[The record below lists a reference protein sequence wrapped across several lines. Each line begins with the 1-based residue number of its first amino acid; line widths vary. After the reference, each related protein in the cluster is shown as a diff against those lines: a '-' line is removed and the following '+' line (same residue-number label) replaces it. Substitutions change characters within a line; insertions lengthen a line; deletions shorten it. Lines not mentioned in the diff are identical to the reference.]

1 MSGARTGGG
10 EGEQLREIKV
20 GGEVQ
25 APPGGYPVVRGS
37 GLRFDVKERERVP

>member
-25 APPGGYPVVRGS
+25 APPGATQWCGVAG
-37 GLRFDVKERERVP
+37 